1 MGRKSKLTPKLVET
15 ILDLL
20 RDGNYDM
27 VAAQAVG
34 ISRAT
39 FYRWIRLGKD
49 EKDGEY
55 FDFYLAVEQAKAEG
69 EVALLKT
76 IKDASNNRQWQA
88 AAWILE
94 RSRPE
99 RYSLHK
105 GRENA
110 VEFWK
115 KEILGLVKAGDV
127 TFDDVV
133 ETVGE
138 DLAYELFNEAGIPVT
153 RGAKTET
160 NSSEKRAREPAKI
173 SE

>member
-1 MGRKSKLTPKLVET
+1 MGRKSKLTPELLET
-15 ILDLL
+15 IVELL
-20 RDGNYDM
+20 EAGNYDI

-34 ISRAT
+34 ITRAT
-39 FYRWIRLGKD
+39 FYRWIRKGKED
-49 EKDGEY
+49 KEGEH
-55 FDFYLAVEQAKAEG
+55 FEFYQAVERAKAKG
-69 EVALLKT
+69 ETELLAT
-76 IKDASNNRQWQA
+76 IRRASNRTWTA

-99 RYSLHK
+99 RWSLRK
-105 GRENA
+105 AKENA

-115 KEILGLVKAGDV
+115 KEILGMVKSGDV

-138 DLAYELFNEAGIPVT
+138 ELAYELFNEAGISIS
-153 RGAKTET
+153 RGGET
-160 NSSEKRAREPAKI
+160 PADSSSERTREPAKI